1 MAGRTISD
9 SAALFV
15 LEQWYSKPED
25 EQVRFRAFCFQA
37 GLFDNDFKYVNNIK
51 RVADCHIEPMK
62 YIQRQLS
69 VIAESEA
76 EDEGSHEQS
85 QEQSQEQSEATADD
99 EAEVEEETQDQEP
112 EVVDKYEERLD
123 VVVVRQGFTNM
134 LLILL
139 ILVTSPYLAYNLI
152 HLYNNYFRKYETIYL
167 VLDTPDV
174 IYL

>member
-1 MAGRTISD
+1 MVKRTISD
-9 SAALFV
+9 NAALFV
-15 LEQWYSKPED
+15 LEQWYSKPE
-25 EQVRFRAFCFQA
+25 EERIRFRSFCFQA

-69 VIAESEA
+69 VIAESEN
-76 EDEGSHEQS
+76 EDVEEVS
-85 QEQSQEQSEATADD
+85 QEQSQEQEQSEDAADD
-99 EAEVEEETQDQEP
+99 VQENNTIVEQDAR
-112 EVVDKYEERLD
+112 DKYEERLD

-139 ILVTSPYLAYNLI
+139 ILVTSPFLAYNLMHI
-152 HLYNNYFRKYETIYL
+152 YNNYFRTYDIIYL
-167 VLDTPDV
+167 IETPDV